1 MRMEREK
8 KDTRWATGREGEVG
22 VSVQRD
28 MREEETGKRGN
39 LVTDVTCRDGEDSTS
54 TRANKPAG
62 FAPMSSNSPP
72 GRRS

>member
-39 LVTDVTCRDGEDSTS
+39 LVTDVATRDGE
-54 TRANKPAG
+54 G
-62 FAPMSSNSPP
+62 
-72 GRRS
+72 